1 MKNEKKE
8 EKHDTAS
15 EKVTGCIRCGTCCLK
30 GGPALHKED
39 KDILLEGH
47 IIRERLITIRKGE
60 LAFSPLSGK
69 LEPIKKELVKVAGK
83 GKGWSCCFY
92 DTEKAFCTIYSH
104 RPLECR
110 LLKCWDT
117 EELLSVIGKDTL
129 ARADIL
135 GPDDPVVKYVE
146 THEAECS
153 LQQAEEFISVLLK
166 KQDDPGSLAKLTVLI
181 HEDLAIRSRAIA
193 EFGLSLEAELFVF
206 GRPLFKIL
214 NARGLQVIDLMEN

>member
-1 MKNEKKE
+1 MKQNK
-8 EKHDTAS
+8 AFS
-15 EKVTGCIRCGTCCLK
+15 KVTGCIRCGTCCLK
-30 GGPALHKED
+30 GGPALHLQD
-39 KDILLEGH
+39 KDILLDGH
-47 IIRERLITIRKGE
+47 IGRERLITIRKGE

-69 LEPIKKELVKVAGK
+69 LEPVQKELVKVAGK

-92 DTEKAFCTIYSH
+92 DKEKASCAVYNH

-117 EELLSVIGKDTL
+117 EDLLSVIGNDTL
-129 ARADIL
+129 GRADIL
-135 GPDDPVVKYVE
+135 GPDDPLVTYIEQHE
-146 THEAECS
+146 TGCS
-153 LQQAEEFISVLLK
+153 LERVEEIISVLMK
-166 KQDDPGSLAKLTVLI
+166 KKNDPESLAMLSSVI

-214 NARGLQVIDLMEN
+214 KARGLQVIDLMEN